1 MRHESNLM
9 TTAQRSLDAS
19 SALGLVPW
27 PANVELADG
36 EFTLTD
42 TTVIVAHPEA
52 RDVADLL
59 AVRLRP
65 ATGFP
70 LPIVQEQTHA
80 RAIVIDIAPDARAA
94 GPSAEGYALQV
105 TPTAVRVTAPTA
117 AGAFYGTQTLMQLF
131 PPLIEAS
138 SRVLGPWVAPAV
150 TISDAPRF
158 SHRSVQVDVARSFLT
173 PAEVKKI
180 IDTMAMFKQNRLH
193 LHLTDDQGWRIQI
206 TNDGKQPNDPV
217 DYTRLTDISGK
228 SAMLIDENGS
238 WKQELGRHGYYTQ
251 SEYRDLVAYAAARH
265 IVVIPE
271 IDVPGHTNAL
281 LHAIPEL
288 NSEKSLPRPTR
299 YGTAAEQND
308 GNVGR
313 SALDVDNPQTWAS
326 LRHILSQLADMTS
339 GEYLH
344 TGGDEVKEMASADFE
359 RFIKKATNLVH
370 DLGFKAMG
378 WNEVAVAELNSG
390 DIVHYWTGDKSAT
403 VDAARTKDV
412 GVVVSQA
419 DCTYLDMK
427 YDESTPLGLTWA
439 GTGDVDKYYDW
450 DPAAI
455 IEGLDEQHIIGVE
468 AVTWTETIRG
478 VSQAEFMI
486 FPRAIAQAEV
496 GWSPQHVR
504 NVDDFLRRMAAQ
516 GARLQAR
523 GTNFYDGP
531 NVQWD
536 TFVNG
541 SPQQIGIDEE
551 RVDVALFA
559 APGTETTADQTAVK
573 PAGGN
578 TATGRALQEPITG
591 TIDFGDGSE
600 PVAAIF
606 LTERPRDPVNAT
618 GLYRVGAAHHFS
630 EPGRY
635 DVQLQLSDGRRVAS
649 QVEVQAA
656 SARAES
662 DGTSAVEMPT
672 LEIEHSHV
680 RDDSRLLVRARGFT
694 PHSYVDV
701 LWDEKPVGAV
711 FTDARGAAEVSH
723 YVAYETPE
731 GGHVLRLHSSNGG
744 AAEARV
750 TVSSSASGASA

>member
-1 MRHESNLM
+1 M
-9 TTAQRSLDAS
+9 TTAQRSLDAK
-19 SALGLVPW
+19 SALALVPW
-27 PANVELADG
+27 PANVELTDG

-42 TTVIVAHPEA
+42 TTVIVAYPEA
-52 RDVADLL
+52 ADVAELL
-59 AVRLRP
+59 AARLRP

-70 LPIVQEQTHA
+70 LPIVREQTGEQ
-80 RAIVIDIAPDARAA
+80 AIAIDIAPDARAA

-105 TPTAVRVTAPTA
+105 TPTEVRVTATTA

-138 SRVLGPWVAPAV
+138 NRVLGPWVAPAV

-173 PAEVKKI
+173 PEEVKKV

-206 TNDGKQPNDPV
+206 TNDGKHPNDPV

-238 WKQELGRHGYYTQ
+238 WQQELGRHGYYTQ
-251 SEYRDLVAYAAARH
+251 AEYRDLVAYAAARH

-313 SALDVDNPQTWAS
+313 SALDVDNPQTWVS
-326 LRHILSQLADMTS
+326 LRHIFSQLADMTS

-344 TGGDEVKEMASADFE
+344 MGGDEVKEMASADFE
-359 RFIKKATNLVH
+359 RFIKKATDLIH

-390 DIVHYWTGDKSAT
+390 DSVHYWTGDKSAT

-450 DPAAI
+450 DPATV
-455 IEGLDEQHIIGVE
+455 IEGLDEQHIVGVE
-468 AVTWTETIRG
+468 AVTWAETIRG

-496 GWSPQHVR
+496 GWSPQHLR
-504 NVDDFLRRMAAQ
+504 NVDDFLRRMAPI

-531 NVQWD
+531 RVQWD
-536 TFVNG
+536 TFVIG
-541 SPQQIGIDEE
+541 SPQQIVMDEE
-551 RVDVALFA
+551 RVDIALLA
-559 APGTETTADQTAVK
+559 APGTETTADQTAVM
-573 PAGGN
+573 PAEGN
-578 TATGRALQEPITG
+578 MAAGRAPQEPISG
-591 TIDFGDGSE
+591 TINFGDGSE
-600 PVAAIF
+600 PVVATF
-606 LTERPRDPVNAT
+606 LTERPRDSIHAT

-630 EPGRY
+630 KPGRY

-656 SARAES
+656 PARAES
-662 DGTSAVEMPT
+662 DGTSAVETPT

-680 RDDSRLLVRARGFT
+680 RDDSRLLARACGFM
-694 PHSYVDV
+694 PHSFVDV

-711 FTDARGAAEVSH
+711 FTNAHGTTEVSH

-731 GGHVLRLHSSNGG
+731 GEHVLQLHSSNGG

-750 TVSSSASGASA
+750 TVNASASQASA